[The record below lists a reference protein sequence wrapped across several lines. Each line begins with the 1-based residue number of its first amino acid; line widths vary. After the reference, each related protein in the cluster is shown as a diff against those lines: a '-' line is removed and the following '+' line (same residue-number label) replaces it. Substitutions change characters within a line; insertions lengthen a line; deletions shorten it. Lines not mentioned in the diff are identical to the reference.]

1 MVGATDIFNMGA
13 SNTHTIMEV
22 IEAFESV
29 TGETVDHSVSIKR
42 PGDVAITFANNQKA
56 AEILD
61 WRPTRD
67 LNTIIADAWAW
78 ETRKKK

>member
-1 MVGATDIFNMGA
+1 
-13 SNTHTIMEV
+13 MEV

-29 TGETVDHSVSIKR
+29 TGEKVDYSVSIRR
-42 PGDVAITFANNQKA
+42 PGDVPITFANNNKA
-56 AEILD
+56 SEILG
-61 WRPTRD
+61 WTPTRD